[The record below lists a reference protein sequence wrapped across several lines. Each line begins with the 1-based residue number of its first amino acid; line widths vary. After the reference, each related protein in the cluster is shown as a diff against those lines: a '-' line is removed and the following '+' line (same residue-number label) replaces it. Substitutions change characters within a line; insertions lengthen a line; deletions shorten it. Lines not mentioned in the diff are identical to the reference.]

1 MKPLCTFVRILML
14 PLKALVAVLA
24 VFFAVM
30 AAAAAIIAIFTGAVA
45 AVVAYIKREEWTL
58 PAFRW
63 ARDRTGRWSVTPW
76 SSSTGAAAAPQHAET
91 AGM

>member
-1 MKPLCTFVRILML
+1 MKPLCAFIRILLL

-24 VFFAVM
+24 VLFVVM
-30 AAAAAIIAIFTGAVA
+30 AAVAAIAAIFTGAAA

-76 SSSTGAAAAPQHAET
+76 SSSTSEAAAPQHTET

>member
-1 MKPLCTFVRILML
+1 MKPLCVFIRILLL

-24 VFFAVM
+24 VLFAVM
-30 AAAAAIIAIFTGAVA
+30 AAVAAIIAILTGAVA
-45 AVVAYIKREEWTL
+45 TVVAYIKRDEWTL

-63 ARDRTGRWSVTPW
+63 ARDRTGRWSITPW
-76 SSSTGAAAAPQHAET
+76 SSSTSEAAAPQHAEA